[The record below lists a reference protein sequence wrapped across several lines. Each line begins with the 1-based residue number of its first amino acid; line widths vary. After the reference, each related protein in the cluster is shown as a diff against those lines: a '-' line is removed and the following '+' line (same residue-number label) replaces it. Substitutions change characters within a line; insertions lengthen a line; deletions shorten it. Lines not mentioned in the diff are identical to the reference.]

1 MAAANWRETV
11 ANLVPGWLRN
21 YWGTRFVGYI
31 ALLADAISQGASE
44 ALRAPWPKESTS
56 PDDALGMF
64 GHDSN
69 MPKYPNEFD
78 TPAVYKT
85 RLVGNEDG
93 TGGRWDAWK
102 FAGNEVTLL
111 NQIHALGFTNAE
123 IVTSHNASY
132 SGVPSWSRFQLILPE
147 GSHGWTADTSTWDGD
162 SSKWDENPNDLWD
175 VIEDV
180 PGEIRAL
187 RDLLRRF
194 KAAHEVCDSIVA
206 IVSGQVWDFPAS
218 AIWDGPDSGNWD
230 DPPTVVIRIS
240 GTGV

>member
-1 MAAANWRETV
+1 MASAANWRETV
-11 ANLVPGWLRN
+11 ANLVPGWLRDF
-21 YWGTRFVGYI
+21 WGTRLVGLIGLY
-31 ALLADAISQGASE
+31 ADAISQGASE

-69 MPKYPNEFD
+69 MPQYPNEFD
-78 TPAVYKT
+78 TPAVYRT
-85 RLVGNEDG
+85 RLVGNE
-93 TGGRWDAWK
+93 
-102 FAGNEVTLL
+102 VTLL
-111 NQIHALGFTNAE
+111 AQIHALGFTDAE
-123 IVTSHNASY
+123 IVTSHNALY

-147 GSHGWTADTSTWDGD
+147 GSHGWTADTSTWDSGTPR
-162 SSKWDENPNDLWD
+162 WDEDPTRLWD

-180 PGEIRAL
+180 PGEVRAL

-206 IVSGQVWDFPAS
+206 IVSGRIWDFPAGE
-218 AIWDGPDSGNWD
+218 IWDSGSPVWD
-230 DPPTVVIRIS
+230 VPPAVVIRIS

>member
-1 MAAANWRETV
+1 MAVAANWRETA
-11 ANLVPGWLRN
+11 ANLVPGWLRD
-21 YWGTRFVGYI
+21 YWGTRFVGFI

-69 MPKYPNEFD
+69 MPQYPAESAA
-78 TPAVYKT
+78 TYRT

-111 NQIHALGFTNAE
+111 AQIHALGFTDAE

-132 SGVPSWSRFQLILPE
+132 SGVASWSRFQLILPE
-147 GSHGWTADTSTWDGD
+147 GSHGWTADTSLWDSG
-162 SSKWDENPNDLWD
+162 SPKWDEDPTRLWD
-175 VIEDV
+175 VVEDV
-180 PGEIRAL
+180 PGEVRAL

-194 KAAHEVCDSIVA
+194 KAAHEVCDSIIA
-206 IVSGQVWDFPAS
+206 IVSGRVWDFPAD
-218 AIWDGPDSGNWD
+218 ALWDVAPPTWD
-230 DPPTVVIRIS
+230 VPPTVVIRLS